1 MSSDK
6 LVAWSQRLLPLLIIA
21 GLLIPGD
28 AWIAQE
34 IRTFAGLIT
43 VLILP
48 GYAMARGLRLFDRF
62 DNWLDALSLSVA
74 LTWSVGL
81 LLWLAFFFPERIIA
95 DCQLCLAGGKPGRTD
110 RVGLRTLAPRR
121 LTTRLS

>member
-1 MSSDK
+1 MDSTKIFKWSSY
-6 LVAWSQRLLPLLIIA
+6 LLPMLIIF

-48 GYAMARGLRLFDRF
+48 AIGSKGH
-62 DNWLDALSLSVA
+62 
-74 LTWSVGL
+74 
-81 LLWLAFFFPERIIA
+81 I
-95 DCQLCLAGGKPGRTD
+95 
-110 RVGLRTLAPRR
+110 
-121 LTTRLS
+121 